1 MFFFRFLILIIFV
14 VFTNN
19 VNAETKIAFIDI
31 DYLMKNSNIGKISL
45 KKLENLNNKNIKIL
59 KENEKKLKQE
69 ESLLLQK
76 RDIIS
81 QEEFEN
87 EIKILRTKI
96 KDFNANK
103 ENIVKEYN
111 KFKNQE
117 LKNTL
122 EKFNKKIQEF
132 MSQNSIEIVLDKN
145 NIYIGTVSSDI
156 TKEVLVEI
164 NNEFKE

>member
-1 MFFFRFLILIIFV
+1 MLFFRFLILIIFV

-31 DYLMKNSNIGKISL
+31 DYLMKNSIIGKISL

-69 ESLLLQK
+69 ENFLLQK

-96 KDFNANK
+96 KEFNANK

-111 KFKNQE
+111 KFKSQE

-132 MSQNSIEIVLDKN
+132 MSQNSIEMVLDKN
-145 NIYIGTVSSDI
+145 NIYMGSVSSDI
-156 TKEVLVEI
+156 TKNVLVEI

>member
-1 MFFFRFLILIIFV
+1 MQFLRYLILIIFV
-14 VFTNN
+14 LFSHN
-19 VNAETKIAFIDI
+19 VKAETKIVYIDI

-45 KKLENLNNKNIKIL
+45 KKLDNLNNKNINVL

-69 ESLLLQK
+69 ENLLLQK

-81 QEEFEN
+81 QEEFEK
-87 EIKILRTKI
+87 ELEILRTKI
-96 KDFNANK
+96 KEFNINK
-103 ENIVKEYN
+103 EKMVKDYN

-117 LKNTL
+117 LNITL
-122 EKFNKKIQEF
+122 QKFNKKIQEF
-132 MSQNSIEIVLDKN
+132 MSQNSIEIVLDKK

>member
-132 MSQNSIEIVLDKN
+132 MSQNSIEMVLDKN
-145 NIYIGTVSSDI
+145 NIYMGSVSSDI
-156 TKEVLVEI
+156 TKNVLVEI

>member
-1 MFFFRFLILIIFV
+1 MQFFRYLILIIFV
-14 VFTNN
+14 LFSNN
-19 VNAETKIAFIDI
+19 VKAETKIVFIDI

-45 KKLENLNNKNIKIL
+45 KKLDNLNNKNINVL

-69 ESLLLQK
+69 ENLLLQK

-81 QEEFEN
+81 QEEFEK
-87 EIKILRTKI
+87 ELKILRTKI
-96 KDFNANK
+96 KEFNINK
-103 ENIVKEYN
+103 EKMVKDYN

-117 LKNTL
+117 LNITL

>member
-1 MFFFRFLILIIFV
+1 MLFFRFLILIIFV

-96 KDFNANK
+96 KEFNANK

-111 KFKNQE
+111 KFKSQE

-132 MSQNSIEIVLDKN
+132 MSQNSIEMVLDKN
-145 NIYIGTVSSDI
+145 NIYMGSVSSDI
-156 TKEVLVEI
+156 TKNVLVEI

>member
-1 MFFFRFLILIIFV
+1 MLFFRFLILIIFV

-19 VNAETKIAFIDI
+19 VNAQTKIAFIDI

-96 KDFNANK
+96 KEFNANK

-111 KFKNQE
+111 KFKSQE

-132 MSQNSIEIVLDKN
+132 MSQNSIEMVLDKN
-145 NIYIGTVSSDI
+145 NIYMGSVSSDI
-156 TKEVLVEI
+156 TKNVLVEI

>member
-1 MFFFRFLILIIFV
+1 MLFFRFLILIIFV

-31 DYLMKNSNIGKISL
+31 DYLMKNSIIGKISL

-69 ESLLLQK
+69 ENFLLQK

-96 KDFNANK
+96 KEFNANK

-132 MSQNSIEIVLDKN
+132 MSQNSIEMVLDKN
-145 NIYIGTVSSDI
+145 NIYMGSVSSDI
-156 TKEVLVEI
+156 TKNVLVEI

>member
-1 MFFFRFLILIIFV
+1 MQFLRYLILIIFV
-14 VFTNN
+14 LFSHN
-19 VNAETKIAFIDI
+19 VKAETKIVFIDI

-45 KKLENLNNKNIKIL
+45 KKLDNLNNKNINVL

-69 ESLLLQK
+69 ENLLLQK

-81 QEEFEN
+81 QEEFKKEL
-87 EIKILRTKI
+87 EILRTKI
-96 KDFNANK
+96 KEFNINK
-103 ENIVKEYN
+103 EKMVKDYN

-117 LKNTL
+117 LNITL

>member
-1 MFFFRFLILIIFV
+1 MQFFRYLILIIFV
-14 VFTNN
+14 LFSNN
-19 VNAETKIAFIDI
+19 VKAETKIVFIDI

-45 KKLENLNNKNIKIL
+45 KKLDNLNNKNINVL

-69 ESLLLQK
+69 ENLLLQK

-81 QEEFEN
+81 QEEFEK
-87 EIKILRTKI
+87 ELEILRTKI
-96 KDFNANK
+96 KEFNINK
-103 ENIVKEYN
+103 EKMVKDYN
-111 KFKNQE
+111 KFKSQE
-117 LKNTL
+117 LNITL

-156 TKEVLVEI
+156 TKDVLVEI

>member
-1 MFFFRFLILIIFV
+1 MLFFRFLILIIFV

-19 VNAETKIAFIDI
+19 VNAQTKIAFIDI
-31 DYLMKNSNIGKISL
+31 DYLMKNSIIGKISL

-69 ESLLLQK
+69 ENFLLQK

-96 KDFNANK
+96 KEFNANK

-111 KFKNQE
+111 KFKSQE

-132 MSQNSIEIVLDKN
+132 MSQNSIEMVLDKN
-145 NIYIGTVSSDI
+145 NIYMGSVSSDI
-156 TKEVLVEI
+156 TKNVLVEI

>member
-1 MFFFRFLILIIFV
+1 MQFLRYLILIIFV
-14 VFTNN
+14 LFSHN
-19 VNAETKIAFIDI
+19 VKAETKIVFIDI

-45 KKLENLNNKNIKIL
+45 KKLDNLNNKNINVL

-69 ESLLLQK
+69 ENLLLQK

-81 QEEFEN
+81 QEEFEK
-87 EIKILRTKI
+87 ELEILRTKI
-96 KDFNANK
+96 KEFNINK
-103 ENIVKEYN
+103 EKMVKDYN

-117 LKNTL
+117 LNITL

>member
-1 MFFFRFLILIIFV
+1 MLFFRFLILIIFV

-19 VNAETKIAFIDI
+19 VNAQTKIAFIDI
-31 DYLMKNSNIGKISL
+31 DYLMKNSIIGKISL

-69 ESLLLQK
+69 ENFLLQK

-96 KDFNANK
+96 KEFNANK

-132 MSQNSIEIVLDKN
+132 MSQNSIEMVLDKN
-145 NIYIGTVSSDI
+145 NIYMGSVSSDI
-156 TKEVLVEI
+156 TKNVLVEI

>member
-1 MFFFRFLILIIFV
+1 MLFFRFLILIIFV

-69 ESLLLQK
+69 ENFLLQK

-96 KDFNANK
+96 KEFNANK

-111 KFKNQE
+111 KFKSQE

-132 MSQNSIEIVLDKN
+132 MSQNSIEMVLDKN
-145 NIYIGTVSSDI
+145 NIYMGSVSSDI
-156 TKEVLVEI
+156 TKNVLVEI

>member
-1 MFFFRFLILIIFV
+1 MLFFRFLILIIFV

-31 DYLMKNSNIGKISL
+31 DYLMKNSIIGKISL

-96 KDFNANK
+96 KEFNANK

-132 MSQNSIEIVLDKN
+132 MSQNSIEMVLDKN
-145 NIYIGTVSSDI
+145 NIYMGSVSSDI
-156 TKEVLVEI
+156 TKNVLVEI

>member
-1 MFFFRFLILIIFV
+1 MQFFRYLILIIFV
-14 VFTNN
+14 LFSNN
-19 VNAETKIAFIDI
+19 VKAETKIVFIDI

-45 KKLENLNNKNIKIL
+45 KKLDNLNNKNINVL

-69 ESLLLQK
+69 ENLLLQK

-81 QEEFEN
+81 QEEFEK
-87 EIKILRTKI
+87 ELKILRTKI
-96 KDFNANK
+96 KEFNINK
-103 ENIVKEYN
+103 EKMVKDYN
-111 KFKNQE
+111 KFKSQE
-117 LKNTL
+117 LNITL

>member
-1 MFFFRFLILIIFV
+1 MQFIRFLFLIIFV
-14 VFTNN
+14 LFSHNVKAENN
-19 VNAETKIAFIDI
+19 IVFIDI

-45 KKLENLNNKNIKIL
+45 QKLQNLNNKNINFL

-69 ESLLLQK
+69 ENLLLQK

-81 QEEFEN
+81 QEEFDK

-96 KDFNANK
+96 KEFNTNK
-103 ENIVKEYN
+103 ENMVKEYN
-111 KFKNQE
+111 EFKSQE
-117 LKNTL
+117 LNNTL

-132 MSQNSIEIVLDKN
+132 MSQNSIEMVLDKN

-156 TKEVLVEI
+156 TKDILIEI

>member
-31 DYLMKNSNIGKISL
+31 DYLMKNSIIGKISL

-69 ESLLLQK
+69 ENFLLQK

-96 KDFNANK
+96 KEFNINK
-103 ENIVKEYN
+103 EKMVKDYN
-111 KFKNQE
+111 KFKSQE

-132 MSQNSIEIVLDKN
+132 MSQNSIEMVLDKN
-145 NIYIGTVSSDI
+145 NIYMGSVSSDI
-156 TKEVLVEI
+156 TKNVLVEI

>member
-1 MFFFRFLILIIFV
+1 MQFLRYLILIIFV
-14 VFTNN
+14 LFTNN

-45 KKLENLNNKNIKIL
+45 KKLDNLKNNNINVF
-59 KENEKKLKQE
+59 KEDEKKLKQE
-69 ESLLLQK
+69 ENLLLQK

-81 QEEFEN
+81 QEEFEK
-87 EIKILRTKI
+87 ELKILRTKI
-96 KDFNANK
+96 KEFNINK
-103 ENIVKEYN
+103 EKMVKDYN

-117 LKNTL
+117 LNIAL
-122 EKFNKKIQEF
+122 QKFNKKIQEF

>member
-1 MFFFRFLILIIFV
+1 MQFLRYLILIIFV
-14 VFTNN
+14 LFSHN
-19 VNAETKIAFIDI
+19 VKAETKIVFIDI

-45 KKLENLNNKNIKIL
+45 KKLDNLNNKNINAL

-69 ESLLLQK
+69 ENLLLQK

-81 QEEFEN
+81 QEEFEK
-87 EIKILRTKI
+87 ELEILRTKI
-96 KDFNANK
+96 K
-103 ENIVKEYN
+103 
-111 KFKNQE
+111 
-117 LKNTL
+117 
-122 EKFNKKIQEF
+122 EF
-132 MSQNSIEIVLDKN
+132 

>member
-96 KDFNANK
+96 KEFNANK

-111 KFKNQE
+111 KFKSQE

-132 MSQNSIEIVLDKN
+132 MSQNSIEMVLDKN
-145 NIYIGTVSSDI
+145 NIYMGSVSSDI
-156 TKEVLVEI
+156 TKNVLVEI